1 VWSARKRTFEIAL
14 AHVVGTLSAA
24 VLMALRGLSWV
35 RSAVRTVIA
44 VGQHVI
50 EKRSETSDTPEADVV
65 VRNSSNT

>member
-1 VWSARKRTFEIAL
+1 
-14 AHVVGTLSAA
+14 
-24 VLMALRGLSWV
+24 MALRGLSWV

-50 EKRSETSDTPEADVV
+50 EERSETSDTPEADVV